1 LLDKFFF
8 IEIEKNNISESSKKT
23 YEIIKNLNFD
33 DIISQFLI
41 KKIHYSLIIKNFKEL
56 EIILNEK
63 QNLIKASNPEIITPE
78 FICDYEIEKFFEDF
92 LISLINY
99 MKKCFENLREFISFC
114 FTIKSKDEE
123 DSFELTEGNQDIL
136 QEKEFLH
143 ITHDYFIMVLERI
156 NFYLLQ
162 TLIEEKNFLK
172 LINSSNIIAFQF
184 LKGFLEFE
192 KNIKKQNFA
201 KFYKLRYSISD
212 LFLYNDK
219 CLEKLQELL
228 IIQKNFTENYFQS
241 NISNVFSESL
251 ESESSNKLFVEN
263 TIFEKLKIIIKDNFC
278 FLNAFEKSSE
288 IFSIIYE
295 QNYKY
300 LIRELINFLRNIFN
314 KQVSYFSSARKI
326 NKLNILYLI
335 DFCIKFLC
343 LKIKLLNKVKKSNWQ
358 PENKQKFMDFTE
370 INIGSNLNVIQS
382 NSISLLN
389 NKISKINKENYNGDN
404 KNCLFHEGLQILN
417 NFITLLTKEFK
428 EKSFSHLIELF
439 EYQKLI
445 YLDEEKIDT
454 TCHNC
459 NEDLK
464 NLVFYIDSSNIK
476 KEYEFIIFEI
486 ILTDILVR
494 INEEL
499 EVSLKKNPKNILFS
513 HLAER
518 VKNIM
523 NLLISKFNRKEDLKK
538 DDNLKKLIKKF
549 NSNMNTL
556 RLYGI

>member
-1 LLDKFFF
+1 MDKFFF